1 VTGYPPSWQIDRRAV
16 LGAVGT
22 AGAAGVALLACA
34 GCDGGSA
41 AQRPVTTGSPAH
53 PEPTASAS
61 AAAADRRLRDRAIAD
76 ERRLL
81 GACAAPAGAEPFATL
96 RATHRAH
103 LRVLTG
109 QSAADVPPAARPPQP
124 QLLAQAEREAA
135 LARGAD
141 CSSASTTLA
150 PLLASLAA
158 SGSVAA
164 ALLVP

>member
-1 VTGYPPSWQIDRRAV
+1 VTGYPRSWQIDRRTA
-16 LGAVGT
+16 LGALGT

-34 GCDGGSA
+34 GCDAGSS
-41 AQRPVTTGSPAH
+41 AQRPVTTGSPRTAA
-53 PEPTASAS
+53 PTASAS
-61 AAAADRRLRDRAIAD
+61 AVALDGRLRERAIAD

-103 LRVLTG
+103 LRILTG
-109 QSAADVPPAARPPQP
+109 RDAADVPPAAQPPQP
-124 QLLAQAEREAA
+124 QVLAKAEREAA
-135 LARGAD
+135 IARRAD
-141 CSSASTTLA
+141 CGSASTALA